1 MEILRIENLS
11 FRYPGTEKRAVD
23 SIDLSVNDGEFIV
36 VCGES
41 GCGKTTLL
49 RLLKRELA
57 PAGEK
62 SGNIFY
68 RGTRQE
74 ELDGRTAA
82 AEIGY
87 VLQNPDNQI
96 VTDKVWHELAFG
108 LENIGVPT
116 EVIRRRVGE
125 MASYFGI
132 QEWFRK
138 KTDELSGGQK
148 QLLNLASVMVMQP
161 KILILDEPTSQL
173 DPIAASDFISTLK
186 KLNRELG
193 LTVILVEHRLEEVF
207 PTADRVVLMDGG
219 RVLLYDS
226 PVNVG
231 KRLGE
236 MQDSH
241 PMLLGLPSAVRIF
254 NALRIDDVCPLT
266 VREGRDFLERHFT
279 ADDSVTVVGEYNHSD
294 EAAIELKKVWFRYER
309 DLPDVLRGTSLTVYS
324 GEFYCILGGNGTGK
338 TTTLNVI
345 SGLNKAYRGKVII
358 NGKQIKEYRGNLLYR
373 NNLAFLPQN
382 PQTVFI
388 KETVREDYSEIL
400 ETLGISKDERTEMI
414 EAVTARVGITHLL
427 EKHPYDLSG
436 GEQQKCALAKML
448 LLKPKILLLDE
459 PTKGLDAYSKHT
471 LKNILAD
478 LKRDGMTIL
487 AVTHDVEFAAENAD
501 RCALFFDGEILSADV
516 PEKFFS
522 ENNFYT
528 TAANRIARQL
538 CRNAVTCEQVVAF
551 CEGHRR

>member
-254 NALRIDDVCPLT
+254 NALHIDDECPLT
-266 VREGRDFLERHFT
+266 VREGRDFLERHFA
-279 ADDSVTVVGEYNHSD
+279 ADENAITVGEYTHSD

-309 DLPDVLRGTSLTVYS
+309 DLPDVLRGTSLTVYG

-358 NGKQIKEYRGNLLYR
+358 NGKPIKEYRGNSLYR
-373 NNLAFLPQN
+373 NNLALLPQN

-414 EAVTARVGITHLL
+414 EAVTARVGISHLL

-487 AVTHDVEFAAENAD
+487 AVTHDVEFAAENAG